1 MTRQPFDPG
10 ELGRDDADLD
20 ALAAELESLSH
31 GTELPSA
38 GFHERV
44 LAAVE
49 AADPPRRSW
58 LAAMFAPGAGAAWQG
73 AALAVVLVLGITA
86 ALLGGGLL
94 DELRRQPGTE
104 PSVVPSVST
113 EPTTTPSPSVSP
125 STTPSPSAT
134 PSPTGTPLP
143 AATVSPSA
151 SDDDEPETPE
161 PSESDNS
168 GPGGGGD
175 DNSGPGGGGDD

>member
-1 MTRQPFDPG
+1 MTRHPFNPG
-10 ELGRDDADLD
+10 ELGCDDVELET
-20 ALAAELESLSH
+20 LAAELESLSH
-31 GTELPSA
+31 GTQLPSA

-44 LAAVE
+44 LAAVD

-58 LAAMFAPGAGAAWQG
+58 LAAMFAPGAGGAWQG

-94 DELRRQPGTE
+94 DDLRRQPGTQ
-104 PSVVPSVST
+104 PSVLPSASA
-113 EPTTTPSPSVSP
+113 EPTITPSPSVGPSVSP
-125 STTPSPSAT
+125 SPSPSPSAT
-134 PSPTGTPLP
+134 PTPSPVVT
-143 AATVSPSA
+143 AAPTA
-151 SDDDEPETPE
+151 SDDDDETETPE

-175 DNSGPGGGGDD
+175 DNSGPGGADD

>member
-1 MTRQPFDPG
+1 MTRQPFNPG
-10 ELGRDDADLD
+10 ELGRDDPDLD
-20 ALAAELESLSH
+20 ALAAELESLRH

-49 AADPPRRSW
+49 AADPPPRSW
-58 LAAMFAPGAGAAWQG
+58 LAAIFAPGIGGAWQG

-86 ALLGGGLL
+86 ALLGSGLL
-94 DELRRQPGTE
+94 DGLRRQPGTG
-104 PSVVPSVST
+104 PSVVPSAST
-113 EPTTTPSPSVSP
+113 EPTITPSPSVSP
-125 STTPSPSAT
+125 SVTPSPSASPSPTAT
-134 PSPTGTPLP
+134 PSP
-143 AATVSPSA
+143 SPSVEASA
-151 SDDDEPETPE
+151 SDDEVETPE

-175 DNSGPGGGGDD
+175 DNSGPGGGDD

>member
-1 MTRQPFDPG
+1 MTRQPFNPG

-20 ALAAELESLSH
+20 ALAAELESLRH

-49 AADPPRRSW
+49 AADPPRRPW
-58 LAAMFAPGAGAAWQG
+58 LAAIFAPGTGGAWQG

-94 DELRRQPGTE
+94 DDLRRQPGTE
-104 PSVVPSVST
+104 PSVVPSAST
-113 EPTTTPSPSVSP
+113 EPTITPSPSVSP
-125 STTPSPSAT
+125 SVTPSPSASPSPTAT
-134 PSPTGTPLP
+134 PSP
-143 AATVSPSA
+143 SPSVEASA
-151 SDDDEPETPE
+151 SDDEVETPE

-175 DNSGPGGGGDD
+175 DNSGPGGGDD